1 MHGLE
6 YRVQI
11 PLDSPQYSPPPP
23 FPYHNIPWLGCP
35 FSREHSSTAEK
46 EPGLPRFFSVVHL
59 VTAFRRAVKKKKEQ
73 SQSHIFLIKIDKYDI
88 VKMCNKKLF

>member
-11 PLDSPQYSPPPP
+11 PLDSPQYSPQPSPPP
-23 FPYHNIPWLGCP
+23 LPHHNIPWLGCP
-35 FSREHSSTAEK
+35 FLREHSSTAEK

-59 VTAFRRAVKKKKEQ
+59 VTAFRRAVKKKGTI
-73 SQSHIFLIKIDKYDI
+73 SISHFF
-88 VKMCNKKLF
+88 NQNR